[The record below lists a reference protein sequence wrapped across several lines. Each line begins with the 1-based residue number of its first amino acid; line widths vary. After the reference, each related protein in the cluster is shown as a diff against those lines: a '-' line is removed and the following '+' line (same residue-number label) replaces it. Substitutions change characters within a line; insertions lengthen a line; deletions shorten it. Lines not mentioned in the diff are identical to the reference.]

1 MDFEAFAV
9 RLKPRPFKT
18 SSELNPAPF
27 QNEFEL
33 TQYLTF
39 LQESCPSPFSKCHP
53 YDCFIPIETE
63 GTRHY

>member
-18 SSELNPAPF
+18 SS
-27 QNEFEL
+27 EL